1 MRPGTAERRLGKAG
15 AVPVSAV
22 ALMAAH
28 GIAEAHEIIPGVT
41 GIASLALHPFVAV
54 DLALVVVATALLAAG
69 RGNLPALATAAAVVC
84 LAAVPGLLLQP
95 HVVAVPGLWRW
106 PLAIAALSG
115 AWLATGVAPPRPVL
129 AVAALACGLCL
140 GIGVP
145 PERSGPGG
153 LTEAALGIALAV
165 TASFAALGVPR
176 LLFSGPLA
184 ALAPRIAGSWIS
196 AIAVMALVALSR

>member
-1 MRPGTAERRLGKAG
+1 VIPATGERRLAQAG
-15 AVPVSAV
+15 IVLLSVV
-22 ALMAAH
+22 ALLAAH

-54 DLALVVVATALLAAG
+54 DLALVLVAATLLAAG
-69 RGNLPALATAAAVVC
+69 RGNLPSLATGAVIVG

-106 PLAIAALSG
+106 PLVIAALSG
-115 AWLATGVAPPRPVL
+115 AWLATGLVPPRAILVL
-129 AVAALACGLCL
+129 AALACGLCL

-153 LTEAALGIALAV
+153 LIEAALGISLAVSVGFTLLGIPRVLLSSPVVALA
-165 TASFAALGVPR
+165 A
-176 LLFSGPLA
+176 
-184 ALAPRIAGSWIS
+184 RIAGSWIA